1 MKHFLITQWNIDMY
15 DMNWLLERQKLF
27 EKYTLPSIEGQHN
40 KDFEWLL
47 ISDART
53 PDSFK
58 NVMDR
63 WPARTI
69 YKDWSNYQWAE
80 LPGIKVDS
88 PMGLAVR
95 IETIADVVAEAIG
108 QQDTDYVIT
117 SRLDNDDI
125 IAKEHMSRI
134 QGYASELWE
143 TKGLKFW
150 VTMTRGYRLCGD
162 KIYPINSKCSSFV
175 SFVEDPENLQTCY
188 ACVHTMTERDAKSK
202 GFPFVIL
209 REGEPTWAE
218 VIHPGTVMNRLK
230 RYRGERPVT
239 KEFLERFSIDG

>member
-1 MKHFLITQWNIDMY
+1 MY
-15 DMNWLLERQKLF
+15 DLDWLLQRQKLF
-27 EKYTLPSIEGQHN
+27 ERYTLPSVEGQHN

-69 YKDWSNYQWAE
+69 YKDWTNYKWAE
-80 LPGIKVDS
+80 MEGIKVDS

-95 IETIADVVAEAIG
+95 IETIADVVSEAIG
-108 QQDTDYVIT
+108 EQTVPVIT
-117 SRLDNDDI
+117 SRLDNDDL
-125 IAKEHMSRI
+125 IAKEHMGRI

-143 TKGLKFW
+143 SNGPKFW

-175 SFVEDPENLQTCY
+175 SFVEDPKNLQTAY
-188 ACVHTMTERDAKSK
+188 NCVHTMTERNAKSNNY
-202 GFPFVIL
+202 PFVII

-218 VIHPGTVMNRLK
+218 VIHGGNVMNRLK
-230 RYRGERPVT
+230 RYWGERPA
-239 KEFLERFSIDG
+239 KDILKRFSING